1 MTTPI
6 SIAEKPFS
14 LHFVPR
20 RHFESL
26 IKLNFLF
33 IMKCKFLFL
42 GAGLHPTP
50 IFIESTKHHC
60 PQSHSFSKMLY
71 HVPLSITVWS
81 CSYNHA
87 YVQISH
93 PVVLPYKGG
102 LRNWP
107 RAGPTKPPYG
117 EAATDSALI
126 CTQNK
131 AYINLAIIW
140 ITVINIVSKW
150 WP

>member
-1 MTTPI
+1 
-6 SIAEKPFS
+6 
-14 LHFVPR
+14 
-20 RHFESL
+20 
-26 IKLNFLF
+26 
-33 IMKCKFLFL
+33 MKFKFLFL

-93 PVVLPYKGG
+93 PVILPYKGG

-107 RAGPTKPPYG
+107 RPGPTKPPYG
-117 EAATDSALI
+117 ETATDSALI

-150 WP
+150 WPQLNQSGNEYLFISNSEFYIVFFGLLVTHIRAWV